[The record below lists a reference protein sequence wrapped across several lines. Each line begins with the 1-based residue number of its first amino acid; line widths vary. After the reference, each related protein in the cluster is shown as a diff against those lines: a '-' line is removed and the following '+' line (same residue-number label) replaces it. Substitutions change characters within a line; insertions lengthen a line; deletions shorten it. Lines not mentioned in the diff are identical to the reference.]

1 MGLVDLLIG
10 LKSSGRTSTKLDG
23 KRPTILLSRRSLPVH
38 HDPSPAL
45 RHSIRSP
52 SMKPRSRFD
61 YRHGASARTRR
72 TPGGTR
78 PIPSSRMINTLRGQL
93 FNAPLPRR
101 NTPPCTSKETAE
113 VCPEE
118 LAPFRRWENCAS
130 CLMAEIQPTQQHL
143 SPRVGECSSSWDLVL
158 GLGLGPGSMLVLLL
172 VRTIHVRRARS
183 RRVAMAKSLL
193 SECKA
198 CKATARRI
206 AKVV

>member
-101 NTPPCTSKETAE
+101 NTPPCTSKGTAE

-118 LAPFRRWENCAS
+118 QAPFRRWEDCVS
-130 CLMAEIQPTQQHL
+130 CLKAEIQPTQQHL
-143 SPRVGECSSSWDLVL
+143 SPRVGECSRSWFWVWVWVWVRVRIRCWCCYWCTQYTSA
-158 GLGLGPGSMLVLLL
+158 GQGRGALLW
-172 VRTIHVRRARS
+172 
-183 RRVAMAKSLL
+183 L
-193 SECKA
+193 SC
-198 CKATARRI
+198 C
-206 AKVV
+206 